1 MSGHASLGHLDV
13 SLAALWDAR
22 DFDWLRDAIRK
33 KNFNNYVAVLEELLQ
48 KQGEPRIDIETG
60 RLVGTGYHSKAII
73 RRKPMTIAKK
83 IDLVVTAGLQHM
95 AKMGTGEST
104 TSWTHMA
111 AGTGANTEASGDIAL
126 QTELTRIAM
135 GAGFRFSSGTDMK
148 FAGAFPTT
156 TPTGAYREFG
166 ILNAASSGDLFT
178 RTVVA
183 AGDVINHTQNS
194 TVFSFIQVVSQSAS

>member
-1 MSGHASLGHLDV
+1 V
-13 SLAALWDAR
+13 ALLEDI
-22 DFDWLRDAIRK
+22 LQRK
-33 KNFNNYVAVLEELLQ
+33 
-48 KQGEPRIDIETG
+48 GEPRYDFDTG
-60 RLVGTGYHSKAII
+60 KLVGAGYNSSEII
-73 RRKPMTIAKK
+73 RQNPMTIAKR
-83 IDLVVTAGLQHM
+83 IDLVVTTGLQQM
-95 AKMGTGEST
+95 AKLGTGEST

-111 AGTGANTEASGDIAL
+111 AGTGANAEASGDIAL
-126 QTELTRIAM
+126 QVELTRIAM
-135 GAGFRFSSGTDMK
+135 AAGFRFSSGTDMK

-166 ILNAASSGDLFT
+166 ILNAASGGDLFT

>member
-1 MSGHASLGHLDV
+1 VSECAKVKHIDV
-13 SLAALWDAR
+13 SLAALWDRR
-22 DFDWLRDAIRK
+22 DLDWLRDALRK
-33 KNFNNYVAVLEELLQ
+33 KNFDNYLALLEDILQ
-48 KQGEPRIDIETG
+48 KKGEPRYDLRTG
-60 RLVGTGYHSKAII
+60 KLAGAGCHSSDII
-73 RRKPMTIAKK
+73 RQKPMTIAKR
-83 IDLVVTAGLQHM
+83 IDLVVTVGLQQM
-95 AKMGTGEST
+95 AKLGTGEST

-111 AGTGANTEASGDIAL
+111 AGIGANAEASGDAAL

-166 ILNAASSGDLFT
+166 ILNAASAGDLFT

-183 AGDVINHTQNS
+183 AGDVINHVQNS

>member
-1 MSGHASLGHLDV
+1 MSGHASLKHLDV
-13 SLAALWDAR
+13 SHAALWDAR
-22 DFDWLRDAIRK
+22 DFDWLQDAIRK
-33 KNFNNYVAVLEELLQ
+33 KNFDNYYSMLDEILQ
-48 KQGEPRIDIETG
+48 RQGELRIDIDTG
-60 RLVGTGYHSKAII
+60 KLVGAGYHCKEII
-73 RRKPMTIAKK
+73 RRRPIAIAKR

-95 AKMGTGEST
+95 AKLGTGEST

-111 AGTGANTEASGDIAL
+111 AGTGSNAEASGDTAL
-126 QTELTRIAM
+126 QTELTRIQLNS
-135 GAGFRFSSGTDMK
+135 GFRFSSGTDMK

-156 TPTGAYREFG
+156 TLTGAYREFG
-166 ILNAASSGDLFT
+166 ILNAASNGDLFT

>member
-1 MSGHASLGHLDV
+1 MSGYASLKQLDV
-13 SLAALWDAR
+13 SHAALWDRR
-22 DFDWLRDAIRK
+22 DFDWLQAQMRK
-33 KNFNNYVAVLEELLQ
+33 GNLDDHLTSLEEVLDRE
-48 KQGEPRIDIETG
+48 GEQRRDRTS
-60 RLVGTGYHSKAII
+60 RLIGIGYHCKDII
-73 RRKPMTIAKK
+73 RQKPISIAKK
-83 IDLVVTAGLQHM
+83 IDLVVTAGLTHM
-95 AKMGTGEST
+95 AKLGTGEST

-111 AGTGANTEASGDIAL
+111 AGTGANGEASGDTAL

-135 GAGFRFSSGTDMK
+135 AAGFRFSSGTDMK

-166 ILNAASSGDLFT
+166 ILNAASNGDLFT